1 MSTLYIFDAH
11 TNPISGSD
19 LNEVRYNAISAPMTG
34 HFIVRVPADM
44 PLAAE
49 QQTLANVLS
58 EKYNATLAYF
68 STFADI
74 VYEDFTQTPGV
85 DSANSPGTTVGI
97 RCTTKIGRRIG
108 GVGGVLQTNMT
119 VLGGAPSVISVT
131 WEAFRVV
138 NTNPVDGRLTQ
149 EFQEASPGDLTV
161 EASFNNGATWTSV
174 TDRAIQNI
182 AGPDQGTDLV
192 LRFTNATGPSVPVW
206 LGSWAVLF

>member
-19 LNEVRYNAISAPMTG
+19 LNEVRYNATSAPMTG
-34 HFIVRVPADM
+34 HFIVRVPTDM
-44 PLAAE
+44 PLEQE
-49 QQTLANVLS
+49 QQTLANLLS
-58 EKYNATLAYF
+58 EKYAAVLAFF

-74 VYEDFTQTPGV
+74 VYEDFTDTPGV
-85 DSANSPGTTVGI
+85 DATNSPGSNVGI
-97 RCTTKIGRRIG
+97 RCTTKIGPRIG
-108 GVGGVLQTNMT
+108 GQGGVLQTNMQ

-131 WEAFRVV
+131 WEVFDVV

-149 EFQEASPGDLTV
+149 QFNEAASSALTV
-161 EASFNNGATWTSV
+161 EVSFNNGATWTSV

-192 LRFTNATGPSVPVW
+192 LRFTNSSAVNSYW